1 MGICPRKSKRR
12 IMEELLEKV
21 ETLIDDIEGDPQLTK
36 KEILESLRNIKD
48 KAEDIHYSLDI

>member
-1 MGICPRKSKRR
+1 
-12 IMEELLEKV
+12 MEELLEKV